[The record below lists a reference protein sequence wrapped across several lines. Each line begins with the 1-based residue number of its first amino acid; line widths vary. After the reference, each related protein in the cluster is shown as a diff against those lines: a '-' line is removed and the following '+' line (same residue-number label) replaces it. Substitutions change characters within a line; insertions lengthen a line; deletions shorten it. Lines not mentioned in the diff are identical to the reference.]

1 MISELLIIFVL
12 VLINGVFAMAEI
24 AMVSVRKS
32 KLESAIKR
40 GDIKAKLALAIHN
53 DPPKFLSTVQVGI
66 TLISILLGVFSGEN
80 IKEFFTGLFLQIN
93 FLAPYAAHISLIIV
107 IILITA
113 LTLIVGELIPK
124 RIGMANPE
132 PIAIY
137 LSAPMTFLSTI
148 TKPFIW
154 ILTVSSDAII
164 NLFGIKTVSDDKVTE
179 EEIKAIIQE
188 GTETGAI
195 EEIEQD
201 IVERVF
207 HLSDRKVSS
216 LMTHHSDIVWLDI
229 NASIEKTMETIKSE
243 VHSVYPVCDGD
254 LDETKGIVYIKHLF
268 LASATNQIEG
278 LKNYI
283 NPVLFLPEN
292 NTAYSALE
300 KFRVSQ
306 IHYAMVID
314 EYGSVQGLVTIN
326 DILEAIV
333 GEFDELNLPGT
344 AILDRGDGSFLVDA
358 GMPFYDFL
366 HYFEIEEF
374 EKLDDQEFNTVAGFI
389 INALDRLPTE
399 GEKIDWNEFEFEVV
413 DMDATRIDKV
423 IFKTKTETN
432 DIDS

>member
-1 MISELLIIFVL
+1 MLSELLIIFIL
-12 VLINGVFAMAEI
+12 VLINGLFAMAEI
-24 AMVSVRKS
+24 AMVSVKKS
-32 KLESAIKR
+32 KLESAVKR
-40 GDIKAKLALAIHN
+40 GDVRAKLALSIHL

-80 IKEFFTGLFLQIN
+80 IKEFFTGLFVQIP
-93 FLAPYAAHISLIIV
+93 FLAPFADNISLAIV

-113 LTLIVGELIPK
+113 FTLVVGELVPK
-124 RIGMANPE
+124 RVGLANPE
-132 PIAIY
+132 PIALY
-137 LSAPMTFLSTI
+137 LAAPMSFLSTI
-148 TKPFIW
+148 AKPFIW
-154 ILTVSSDAII
+154 LLTSSSDAII
-164 NLFGIKTVSDDKVTE
+164 KLLGMKSVSDDKVTE

-207 HLSDRKVSS
+207 HLSDRKISS

-229 NASIEKTMETIKSE
+229 NEPVAATMEKIKSE
-243 VHSVYPVCDGD
+243 VHSIYPVCDGD
-254 LDETKGIVYIKHLF
+254 LDNTLGIVYIKSLF
-268 LASATNQIEG
+268 LASAFNQIED

-283 NPVLFLPEN
+283 KPVLFLPEN

-300 KFRVSQ
+300 KFRESK
-306 IHYAMVID
+306 IHYSLVID

-333 GEFDELNLPGT
+333 GEFDELNLPAT
-344 AILDRGDGSFLVDA
+344 TIVERGDGSFLVDA

-374 EKLDDQEFNTVAGFI
+374 GNLDDQEFNTVAGFI
-389 INALDRLPTE
+389 INELERLPKE
-399 GEKIDWNEFEFEVV
+399 GEKIDWKEFEFEVV
-413 DMDATRIDKV
+413 DMDANRIDKV
-423 IFKTKTETN
+423 IFKTKIVK
-432 DIDS
+432 DDSDS